1 MKNDASRVFL
11 KNERVERAA
20 ARKGNLEG
28 KNKHLVYFHLL
39 FSKVFLVFRCR
50 LWLWRRV
57 FHFSMGLQAHVSG
70 WYALKGGVH
79 FFLAGVWYDY
89 LLPHNVR
96 RGANARKCTNIIF
109 M

>member
-79 FFLAGVWYDY
+79 FFLAGFGSLV
-89 LLPHNVR
+89 LTAQ
-96 RGANARKCTNIIF
+96 GTA
-109 M
+109 